1 MTATIVIDGKEHR
14 FTIKSAKYV
23 DGVLKVEGY
32 TDLQVF
38 KQLSLGKEVELKLE
52 GKHLQNLY
60 VAYMDV
66 VSKKTVLWAKAKKL
80 AGLLYVDSSTTPP
93 KLKFEKTDAADA
105 IVSDILSGTG
115 FSIGSCPSDTITVEF
130 DNDNKMSALQKIAD
144 RLDATL
150 YFDDDKLYIIQSGQD
165 KGTVSCVVAKIEND
179 VETVINRVH
188 AYSKKWEYKCIG
200 NICHPTLQSVYVCVE
215 DSDSINKWGAREHLL
230 KIPLVGSETELQQI
244 ANAIIQ
250 EYKEPAKT
258 CELMINHNVYM
269 SKLLKPLDTISF
281 NFEGNTYTLKVSDIE
296 IRESYVKLVVGSKKT
311 SIEDLIKEIQ
321 QRQRR
326 TRPFEDGEGKPRY
339 PCLTEDGFLK
349 ASAIA
354 EPGVGLRPV
363 LSFDGAD
370 DYVEVPD
377 DPTLKP
383 SNYIT
388 LSVRFKT
395 ADKTKDLQTLMMKW
409 EGYNFCYRWDGTK
422 PYIWFELRG
431 TDDFTRALSTDS
443 IVGSWNVENDVW
455 YHVVATYDGTYMRV
469 YVNGVLYQEKNVGS
483 FTIKGT
489 TARLALGQ
497 ESWLAG
503 ERCLKGSLFEAQIYS
518 RALTEDEIK
527 WNYLHPDNPIRDG
540 LVLWLKLDEGEG
552 AKVYDHSGNG
562 NDGMVNGASWVHEYV
577 PIGLDYPTKVSP
589 PRLLPGIPAEKA
601 DPDFG
606 TTGDRIYVT
615 TDTMFETSSTSYEKV
630 WEVVVE
636 AVDDVKNAITKVAAS
651 IRVGPEGG
659 GGSSE
664 PPGSEHIC
672 AV

>member
-1 MTATIVIDGKEHR
+1 MTASIVIDGKEHR

-215 DSDSINKWGAREHLL
+215 DSDSISKWGAREHLL

-296 IRESYVKLVVGSKKT
+296 IRESYVKLVAGSKKT

-363 LSFDGAD
+363 LSFDG
-370 DYVEVPD
+370 V
-377 DPTLKP
+377 
-383 SNYIT
+383 
-388 LSVRFKT
+388 
-395 ADKTKDLQTLMMKW
+395 
-409 EGYNFCYRWDGTK
+409 
-422 PYIWFELRG
+422 
-431 TDDFTRALSTDS
+431 DDFVELSQGFYDPYNVTFMAWVRQESEKAGKAHIGGDWLSDPDNRGFDILFVDSSFLRVELKTGYFDTPGGSVTWGKWHHIAIRYSSAELGKIEAFIDGKLVASHDYTDAVSTQSHPFCLGKRGAGGDYWNGVIVGVLFYNRALS
-443 IVGSWNVENDVW
+443 
-455 YHVVATYDGTYMRV
+455 
-469 YVNGVLYQEKNVGS
+469 
-483 FTIKGT
+483 
-489 TARLALGQ
+489 
-497 ESWLAG
+497 
-503 ERCLKGSLFEAQIYS
+503 
-518 RALTEDEIK
+518 EDEIQ
-527 WNYLHPDNPIRDG
+527 WNYLHPDNPVRDG

-552 AKVYDHSGNG
+552 TKVFDYSGQN
-562 NDGMVNGASWVHEYV
+562 NDGTVNGATWTHGHV
-577 PIGLDYPTKVSP
+577 PVGLDYPTKVAP

-615 TDTMFETSSTSYEKV
+615 TDTMFETSSTSYVKV
-630 WEVVVE
+630 WEVVAE

-659 GGSSE
+659 GGSSA
-664 PPGSEHIC
+664 PPGSENYC
-672 AV
+672 AI